1 MISRVTEKIKFDL
14 VNSSLF
20 RVQGQYAE
28 LIEKASSMKEVNRP
42 SDDPLGT
49 GQILDYRSS
58 LAYIEQCDGNIST
71 ARSWLTVTESKLTSV
86 YDILVE
92 IKETALSQGSDT
104 ASAETRQ
111 IAATSLETLIDE
123 LRSLA
128 NAKLGDQYL
137 FSGTNTDT
145 EPFSETAGAARADA
159 PVTGSGNAFD
169 GTAATGGS
177 YTGDENRAYVVR
189 IVSGGAFGT
198 ATYQLSSDGG
208 KTWGSESTVPGTG
221 VISLGDGLDMT
232 LTAGT
237 ADLAAGDLFTV
248 RAYAAG
254 YYSGNGES
262 LSLEMAKGVVLEY
275 GISGEAVFTAQGT
288 SGGTDLFS
296 MLENLRTALEGND
309 ADEVLNQ
316 LDSIDSAISSVSR
329 YTAKCGTLSNNL
341 DILEQG
347 NEELDLRITELCSEV
362 EDADMTKLI
371 TDYTAK
377 EIALQ
382 ACYEMSARLGSL
394 TILGYID

>member
-1 MISRVTEKIKFDL
+1 MISRVTEKIKYDL
-14 VNSSLF
+14 VNNSLF
-20 RVQGQYAE
+20 RVQGQYTE

-49 GQILDYRSS
+49 GKILDYRSS

-71 ARSWLTVTESKLTSV
+71 ARSWLTITESKLTSV

-92 IKETALSQGSDT
+92 IKETALSQGSGT

-111 IAATSLETLIDE
+111 IAAASLESLIDE

-128 NAKLGDQYL
+128 NSKLGDQYL
-137 FSGTNTDT
+137 FSGSKTDT
-145 EPFSETAGAARADA
+145 EPFSETAASARADA
-159 PVTGSGNAFD
+159 PVAGSGNTFD

-177 YTGDENRAYVVR
+177 YTGDANRACVVK

-208 KTWGSESTVPGTG
+208 KTWGSETTVPGTG

-248 RAYAAG
+248 RAYAEG
-254 YYSGNGES
+254 YYNGNGES

-275 GISGEAVFTAQGT
+275 SISGEDVFTAQGA
-288 SGGTDLFS
+288 SGGTDLFTV
-296 MLENLRTALEGND
+296 LENLRTALEGD
-309 ADEVLNQ
+309 DGDGILNQ
-316 LDSIDSAISSVSR
+316 LDSIDAAISSVSR

-347 NEELDLRITELCSEV
+347 NEELDLRITELCSEI
-362 EDADMTKLI
+362 EDADMTALI
-371 TDYTAK
+371 TDYSAK
-377 EIALQ
+377 EVALE

-394 TILGYID
+394 SILDYID